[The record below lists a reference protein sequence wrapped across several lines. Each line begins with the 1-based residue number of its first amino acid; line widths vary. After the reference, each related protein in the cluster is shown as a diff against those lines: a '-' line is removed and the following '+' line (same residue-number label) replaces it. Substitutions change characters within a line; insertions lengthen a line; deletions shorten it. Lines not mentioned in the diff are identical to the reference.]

1 MVSSRNLGPT
11 RGLIL
16 LGKNYEFW
24 SLRMRSFLQAQ
35 ECWDPVDHGYVEL
48 DPTGLSAMTNQQKI
62 AQATQRN
69 RENKAKFWIQNS
81 VDDSIF
87 SKITGAGTSK
97 QAWDILKSSYQGN
110 DRVKTVKLQTLR
122 TQFETLRMTTSEN
135 VDQFMTRLMGIVNQ
149 IRLTGETITDQ
160 RIVEKILISLPKKFE
175 MVVTTILESKDL
187 SIFST
192 DELIG
197 SLVTHETRLHLT
209 DESISNSFKTQ
220 FSFSRGRGRGRS
232 RGHQGRGRNQSNP
245 HSSGGN
251 RQQYSNQNFQGQK
264 QQQQNQHENFQP
276 QRGRGRRSNEKS
288 SIQCYYCKKYGNYE
302 SECSKK
308 QADELSG
315 RANVSN
321 HTGETSRGMFLSC
334 HKVEKQPKDLWLLDS
349 GCSNH
354 MTGNKDLLSCIDFS
368 PSFDITLG
376 NDYLVKVQGKGT
388 VPILTKHNVKKD
400 INNVYHVPDLKHN
413 LLSVGQLIEHGY
425 KVLFEGSSC
434 KIYDKNP
441 NRKLIFEIHM
451 TPNMMFPLTLRTA
464 NLIQPYAQSAS
475 TLNETMVWHTRF
487 GHLPFQ
493 SLSLLHKNSMVKG
506 LPIFKEQIPPCES
519 CILGKHKRTS
529 FPQSSNQAKQH
540 LELVHTD
547 LCGPIQIESIGGSFY
562 FLTFID
568 DFNRKIWIYFL
579 RHKSETFAKFKEFKA
594 EAEKQSG
601 KYIKALKPDGG
612 GEHNSR
618 EFANF
623 YKSQGII
630 MQAIAR
636 YTPQ

>member
-1 MVSSRNLGPT
+1 
-11 RGLIL
+11 
-16 LGKNYEFW
+16 
-24 SLRMRSFLQAQ
+24 
-35 ECWDPVDHGYVEL
+35 VDHGYVEP

-62 AQATQRN
+62 AQETQRN

-110 DRVKTVKLQTLR
+110 DRVKIVKLQTLR
-122 TQFETLRMTTSEN
+122 TQFKTLRMIASEN

-187 SIFST
+187 SSFST

-209 DESISNSFKTQ
+209 DESISNAFKTQ

-232 RGHQGRGRNQSNP
+232 IGHQGRGRNQSNP

-264 QQQQNQHENFQP
+264 QQQQNQHRNFQP

-288 SIQCYYCKKYGNYE
+288 SIQCYYCKRYGNYE
-302 SECSKK
+302 SKCRKK
-308 QADELSG
+308 QAYQLSG

-334 HKVEKQPKDLWLLDS
+334 HKVEEQPKDLWLLDS
-349 GCSNH
+349 GCNNH
-354 MTGNKDLLSCIDFS
+354 MTGNKDLLSCIDS
-368 PSFDITLG
+368 SLSFDITLG

-388 VPILTKHNVKKD
+388 VPILTKQNVKKD

-413 LLSVGQLIEHGY
+413 LLSVGKLIEHGY

-451 TPNMMFPLTLRTA
+451 TPNMMFTLTLRTA

-630 MQAIAR
+630 MQTTAR

>member
-1 MVSSRNLGPT
+1 
-11 RGLIL
+11 
-16 LGKNYEFW
+16 
-24 SLRMRSFLQAQ
+24 
-35 ECWDPVDHGYVEL
+35 VDHGYVEP

-110 DRVKTVKLQTLR
+110 DKVKTVKLQTLR
-122 TQFETLRMTTSEN
+122 TQFKTLRMTSSEN

-187 SIFST
+187 SSFST

-264 QQQQNQHENFQP
+264 QQQQNQHQNFQP

-288 SIQCYYCKKYGNYE
+288 SIQCYYCKRYGNYE
-302 SECSKK
+302 SECRKK
-308 QADELSG
+308 QVDQRSG

-334 HKVEKQPKDLWLLDS
+334 HKVEEQPKDLWLLDS

-354 MTGNKDLLSCIDFS
+354 MTGNKDLLSCIDS
-368 PSFDITLG
+368 SLSFDITLG

-388 VPILTKHNVKKD
+388 VPILTKQNVKKY

-451 TPNMMFPLTLRTA
+451 NPNMMFPLTLRTA
-464 NLIQPYAQSAS
+464 NLIQPYAHSAS

-487 GHLPFQ
+487 GHLPFH
-493 SLSLLHKNSMVKG
+493 SLSLLHKTSMVKG

-540 LELVHTD
+540 LELVHTN
-547 LCGPIQIESIGGSFY
+547 LCGPIQIESIGGRFY

-594 EAEKQSG
+594 KAEKQSG
-601 KYIKALKPDGG
+601 KYIKALNPDG
-612 GEHNSR
+612 
-618 EFANF
+618 
-623 YKSQGII
+623 
-630 MQAIAR
+630 
-636 YTPQ
+636 